1 MPRQYITSIKLP
13 TDTAIYYIKDTE
25 AREAIAQMGNF
36 TKYLGMATTMPTN
49 ANVTIEYINPETG
62 QPETEQKVAVAGDVI
77 SLKTATITPP
87 GYSQKEYIF
96 DGTNWAE
103 LNTMQGLLKNFAYVS
118 VGYGDVP
125 NLVKSGTVTVSS
137 TNLAATA
144 VPITFST
151 TAVTGATKVVTGVT
165 SKSITYAYDVS
176 SASGTLGT
184 VATKKLKVSV
194 PKDTWITGVN
204 YSKATAATATGGAA
218 TVGSTTVYGVQGST
232 TKYVTGLTSSSTG
245 GFVGYMSVTG
255 TQPNG
260 ILTFYGIDVDTA
272 NAKAYTVGKSG
283 ATTFTQPT
291 VTITNTNTAG
301 TLTKVASTTLA
312 LVEDSTGTEVVTSVP
327 ASVTVN
333 VSLST
338 STANVLSTI
347 TSGYGKVSAYAG
359 GSHTHGV
366 SDTIAITQSGT
377 TAISVYPGEHP

>member
-144 VPITFST
+144 VPVTFST

>member
-62 QPETEQKVAVAGDVI
+62 QSETEQKVAVAGDVI

-144 VPITFST
+144 VPVTFST

-176 SASGTLGT
+176 SASCTLGT
-184 VATKKLKVSV
+184 VTTKKLKVSV
-194 PKDTWITGVN
+194 PKDTWVTGVN

-260 ILTFYGIDVDTA
+260 ILTFYGIDVDKE

-366 SDTIAITQSGT
+366 NDTITITQSGT